1 MQQVFRSTFGR
12 VLTGGLALLALT
24 AVVVLLARDPLELL
38 RALPWLALVVGACWA
53 LFWRP
58 CVIVDDGGV
67 RIVNPLRTIELPW
80 PSIVAVDTKW
90 SLTLVTAYGEF
101 TAWAAPAPGA
111 RQTALAARTET
122 KHLSPRID
130 GGGGVRPGDLPST
143 LSGGAALHIR
153 QRWERL
159 RDAGYLEDPRLEH
172 DAAPIRWHVGTVVA
186 AAALMVAAAVAL
198 VV

>member
-12 VLTGGLALLALT
+12 VLTGALAVLALA
-24 AVVVLLARDPLELL
+24 AVVVLLARDPFELL

-53 LFWRP
+53 SFWRP
-58 CVIVDDGGV
+58 CVVVDDGGV
-67 RIVNPLRTIELPW
+67 QIVNPLRTIVLPW

-90 SLTLVTAYGEF
+90 ALTLVTVYGGF

-122 KHLSPRID
+122 KHLTPSSD
-130 GGGGVRPGDLPST
+130 GGGVRPGDLPST

-159 RDAGYLEDPRLEH
+159 RDAGYLDDPRLEH
-172 DAAPIRWHVGTVVA
+172 DTAPVRWHVGTLVTGAALAVA
-186 AAALMVAAAVAL
+186 AAGVL